1 MSMNVYTMCFSPTG
15 GPRKVLNILANELGT
30 FQEIDFSLPR
40 KNYGMYRFERGDVC
54 LVGVPSFGGR
64 VPERALKNLT
74 RVKADHGAAILV
86 VTYGNRAYD
95 DTLLELRKAMEGC
108 GFRVVAVIAAAT
120 EHSIMHRYG
129 TGRPDARDKK
139 ELKAMIKPIQKKLLK
154 PEQWKD
160 FFVPGKYP
168 YREYSGVPLKPKAN
182 KKCRNCGICAAKC
195 PARAI
200 PRKHPNKT
208 NKNRCI
214 SCMRCIHMCPER
226 ARQLDW
232 KMSLLASIM
241 LRKACS
247 GRKTNQLF
255 L

>member
-1 MSMNVYTMCFSPTG
+1 MCFSPTG
-15 GPRKVLNILANELGT
+15 GTRKVLNILANELGT

-139 ELKAMIKPIQKKLLK
+139 ELKAMIKPIQKSFSSQNNGRIFLYLGSILI
-154 PEQWKD
+154 E
-160 FFVPGKYP
+160 
-168 YREYSGVPLKPKAN
+168 N
-182 KKCRNCGICAAKC
+182 
-195 PARAI
+195 I
-200 PRKHPNKT
+200 PV
-208 NKNRCI
+208 C
-214 SCMRCIHMCPER
+214 
-226 ARQLDW
+226 L
-232 KMSLLASIM
+232 
-241 LRKACS
+241 
-247 GRKTNQLF
+247 
-255 L
+255 